1 MWGSEMTEHPLVP
14 LADPLRFLPGEEAAV
29 RAAIDDVLDGGPLIL
44 GDHVETFEQS
54 FGHYLDAS
62 NPPEVIGVGNGM
74 DALTLSLIALDL
86 PAGAKVL
93 VTASDGGFAAGAV
106 RAAGH
111 QPVVVDVEPNT
122 HLVSAQTLARADNGR
137 CQAVILTHLHGQA
150 VSLDAFD
157 WARARG
163 LAIVEDVAQAH
174 GGTLGETRLG
184 LLGDL
189 ASFSFYPTKNLGA
202 MGDGGAVATRD
213 QTLAGRLRVLRQY
226 GWGERLRVTMAGG
239 RNSRLDALQAAVL
252 TARLPWLDQHNAR
265 RRQVVGHYRAALGG
279 DVLVLGDAEGA
290 VAHHAV
296 VVHPQRESLR
306 HHLIERAVGVDVHYP
321 WLVQEMPGLGLEASD
336 TPGAR
341 VARDHKLSLPCF
353 GGITDAEIE
362 RVCGALRE
370 WGCEHA

>member
-1 MWGSEMTEHPLVP
+1 MTEHPGVP
-14 LADPLRFLPGEEAAV
+14 LADPLRLLPGEEAAV
-29 RAAIDDVLDGGPLIL
+29 RAAIDGVLGGGPLIL

-62 NPPEVIGVGNGM
+62 NPPEVIGVGNGT

-306 HHLIERAVGVDVHYP
+306 HHLIERAVGVVVHYP
-321 WLVQEMPGLGLEASD
+321 WLVQEMPGIGIAEVD
-336 TPGAR
+336 TPVAR
-341 VARDHKLSLPCF
+341 AARDHKLSLPCF
-353 GGITDAEIE
+353 GAITHEEIE
-362 RVCGALRE
+362 RVCGALGE
-370 WGCEHA
+370 WDCEDA